1 MTQDIAAILRDW
13 PYDPEKNVRR
23 IVGEDGR
30 PKLQVRQPL
39 GIEQYELSGRPDGF
53 RPGGEESYLH
63 HYEALQARAA
73 TEGGAALTLDSDDC
87 ARLRDESVLYYY
99 RYLLCFQAGEYE
111 QVVRDTE
118 RNMRVFAMVDA
129 CAAKPE
135 DRAASSQYWPYIIR
149 MHAMA
154 RAILATQ
161 QSDLSGALDII
172 SEAANRIRGL
182 PDVPTETFSVEKARS
197 LNVLD
202 DMAKDLSKKTPP
214 TEMQLVK
221 ARLEHAIAAEDY
233 ERAAQLRDLLRAMEG
248 A

>member
-1 MTQDIAAILRDW
+1 MTQDIAAILKEW
-13 PYDPEKNVRR
+13 PYDPERNVRR
-23 IVGEDGR
+23 IIGEDGL

-39 GIEQYELSGRPDGF
+39 GIEQYELTGRPDGF

-73 TEGGAALTLDSDDC
+73 AEGGAALILDSDDC
-87 ARLRDESVLYYY
+87 AKLRDESVLYYY

-111 QVVRDTE
+111 QVIRDTE
-118 RNMRVFAMVDA
+118 RNMRAFALVDA

-135 DRAASSQYWPYIIR
+135 DKVASSQYWPYIIR
-149 MHAMA
+149 MNAMA
-154 RAILATQ
+154 RAILAMQ
-161 QSDLSGALDII
+161 QSDFHLALDII
-172 SEAANRIRGL
+172 SEASDRIRNL

-197 LNVLD
+197 LSVLEE
-202 DMAKDLSKKTPP
+202 MAKDLSKKRPP
-214 TEMQLVK
+214 TEMQIVK
-221 ARLEHAIAAEDY
+221 ERLKHAIAAEDY